1 MPYSVE
7 FAVALFALRAHRY
20 AHGADE
26 GRRRTRVP
34 VLVLFVRG
42 GRQPAP
48 FSIITSPLC
57 TVSDATSL
65 RHTPLLFCNILPP
78 LMVHSLSR
86 MWVVVYVALST
97 GCLDLL
103 LVEFGHVHLSCD
115 RGFLTARYRGLFEI
129 NMPSPHMVCRTALN
143 TLAA

>member
-1 MPYSVE
+1 M
-7 FAVALFALRAHRY
+7 
-20 AHGADE
+20 
-26 GRRRTRVP
+26 P

-42 GRQPAP
+42 RKPAS
-48 FSIITSPLC
+48 FSIITSSLC

-78 LMVHSLSR
+78 LMVHCLSR

-103 LVEFGHVHLSCD
+103 LVEFGHVHLSRD
-115 RGFLTARYRGLFEI
+115 RGFPTARYRGLFEI
-129 NMPSPHMVCRTALN
+129 NMPRRTWLSFPPHVGDHVAFVRTL
-143 TLAA
+143 L